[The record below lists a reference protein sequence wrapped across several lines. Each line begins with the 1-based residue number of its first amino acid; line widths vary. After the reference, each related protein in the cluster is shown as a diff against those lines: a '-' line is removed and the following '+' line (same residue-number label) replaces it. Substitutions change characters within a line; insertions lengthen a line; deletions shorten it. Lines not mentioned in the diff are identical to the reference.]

1 MDSGFIGNTE
11 IKLNNST
18 TKCIK
23 DICVGDILKNNESV
37 YGIVEIDGSTL
48 SAQYTHYFDNKIFE
62 GGPNL
67 TLCDKNIDFWS
78 TIHLAE
84 KYNSCLDKKIN
95 FKRQKDKKEDK
106 LYHLLTDKKTFY
118 VNNTKFYDYNAS
130 IDLFLDKNRGK
141 LLSMKY
147 V

>member
-1 MDSGFIGNTE
+1 ME
-11 IKLNNST
+11 NN
-18 TKCIK
+18 
-23 DICVGDILKNNESV
+23 VSV

-48 SAQYTHYFDNKIFE
+48 SAQYRHYFDNKIFE

-84 KYNSCLDKKIN
+84 KYDGCLDKKIN

-106 LYHLLTDKKTFY
+106 LYHLLTDKKTFF

>member
-1 MDSGFIGNTE
+1 M
-11 IKLNNST
+11 
-18 TKCIK
+18 
-23 DICVGDILKNNESV
+23 KNNESV
-37 YGIVEIDGSTL
+37 YGIVEIDGTTL

-84 KYNSCLDKKIN
+84 KYDGCLDKKIN

-106 LYHLLTDKKTFY
+106 LYHLLTDKKTFS